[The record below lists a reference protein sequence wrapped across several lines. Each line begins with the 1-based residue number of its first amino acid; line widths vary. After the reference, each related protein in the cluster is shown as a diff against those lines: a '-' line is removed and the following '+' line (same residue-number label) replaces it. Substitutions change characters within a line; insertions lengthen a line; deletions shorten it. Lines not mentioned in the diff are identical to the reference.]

1 MPSRPNFDTTTSETI
16 WIDIPGGRL
25 AAQDEGDGPPVVL
38 VHSAVVNRRS
48 WNGVVPGLVAAGYR
62 AIRYDMRGFG
72 ESTSQDVEFVASDDL
87 LAVLDHFGVGK
98 AAVVGNSMGAVFA
111 LDGLVAAPDRFVA
124 YVWVGGGIGGFD
136 KEVTNPN
143 EDALFKAESDAE
155 EAGDWDLAAELDTR
169 IWFDGWENGESAPTA
184 RTDPTVR
191 ASMKAMDRELL
202 EPGRVYGERV
212 RPTKTAYESLESIVQ
227 PTLVV
232 IGELD
237 TEGTRGSA
245 EIVAERVP
253 GARIER
259 LPNVAH
265 IVPMEAPDRLA
276 SLIVEHLAPLP
287 RWS

>member
-1 MPSRPNFDTTTSETI
+1 MPSPTNFDTNTSETV

-25 AAQDEGDGPPVVL
+25 AAQDEGEGPPVVL

-72 ESTSQDVEFVASDDL
+72 ESTSEDVEFVASDDL
-87 LAVLDHFGVGK
+87 LAVLDHFGVDR

-111 LDGLVAAPDRFVA
+111 MEGVVAAPERFVA

-136 KEVTNPN
+136 KDVTNPN
-143 EDALFKAESDAE
+143 EEALFQAESDAE
-155 EAGDWDLAAELDTR
+155 EAKDWDLAAELDTR
-169 IWFDGWENGESAPTA
+169 IWMDGWDDGANAPAT
-184 RTDPTVR
+184 RVDPAIR

-202 EPGRVYGERV
+202 EPGRVYGNRIK
-212 RPTKTAYESLESIVQ
+212 PTITAYERLGSIEQ

-232 IGELD
+232 IGDHD
-237 TEGTRGSA
+237 TEGTKASA
-245 EIVAERVP
+245 EIVAERVR

-259 LPNVAH
+259 LENVAH
-265 IVPMEAPDRLA
+265 IVPMEVPDRLA
-276 SLIVEHLAPLP
+276 ALIVEHLAPLP